1 MLQKLQKLQL
11 DKLLVTGKKFIIY
24 STYFGVGVFLFVAV
38 FSQIIIRYLL
48 WPLVPNYLPQI
59 NQVISQSISADF
71 QIGEVRTSWKDY
83 RPAFSIKNIKIS
95 NPVEGV
101 NSINKIGL
109 IENNLL
115 EVPQVDG
122 VINWNSLWDLS
133 PHFQYLSSQGVKIL
147 LSRNPKGVWNIGGVT
162 IHPSNQDS
170 QMLSWIMSESELYIG
185 DLLLEIHDQFEE
197 AANFSLKI
205 EAMTLKNK
213 SFDHLFNLKLSSKD
227 LNGDL
232 IANGEFKH
240 RFGAS
245 KTNVKNWQG
254 HFNWSINNLDIKQ
267 ILDLTN
273 IPARGK
279 IGGLVF
285 RGEYDLFYG
294 GLTKGSTFLNA
305 DDINFYWKNSKNNL
319 LLKHLDTQIEHR
331 IDNNQQVL
339 FTKNFQWST
348 SNTKNPDTS
357 LTDIEIKFAIPN
369 SSNEFTHLSIQT
381 PYLKLEP
388 IHQLALSLPLPNQ
401 WLKTLRDLAI
411 HGEVKDLDAK
421 YNHHSST
428 LDKLKSSINPQPYI
442 EFHGMLREVGWNE
455 IPSMIPGIQN
465 LNGEISGSDSSGHIV
480 IDSPQI
486 RVQAGDFIAAK
497 NLDFEKMQGILDW
510 NHNSD
515 KSLDVQL
522 SDVVITNKMLS
533 LQGVV
538 KYLHPTKGGKG
549 KIDLNMSLN
558 NTQLPYLMTLL
569 PKTISVDALKYLQ
582 GTIIDG
588 TLESGS
594 IKIEGDP
601 NEIPFSR
608 ESNSKFL
615 ISSQFKNV
623 TFRPLPL
630 RDDIRGEWLPI
641 EKVDANLS
649 IKNESLTLQIPTGQF
664 KNTTAKNFSVAM
676 NLKSQPTK
684 IEVQGNVI
692 GKAGDFVKYVLTSPI
707 GNRYKDSL
715 ETIDIS
721 GDANLKL
728 SLIETFKASNPTNVQ
743 ADLTLS
749 NNQIRFKDL
758 PTGNIN
764 TANILLDQK
773 GVKSINILGNWLG
786 GPLAVKTNNNLIE
799 LAGNVDAS
807 KLMEAVGVEFPAI
820 NKSVK
825 NYLKGTLIYQSSF
838 TKDAGGFTN
847 ATSFDLRQV
856 QLDFPEPIVKS
867 IGSPMLGNLKL
878 SVNNGVL
885 DWQFKLD
892 NLIQSAGTMKDE
904 LVTKHALAIG
914 NTLLPLVDKGLKINL
929 DLVALNLDKWN
940 QLLDKPKKIN
950 NLDDA
955 KSLSKEV
962 PPIDIQAKIKTLLI
976 ANKKIEDLTLI
987 ANHNQNQWKAS
998 VSAPLAVGEL
1008 EWTDPGSTHPA
1019 GALKAKF
1026 SKLTI
1031 PNNESKES
1039 ITRGIE
1045 NSSEQ
1050 MPELDIQVTN
1060 FALGN
1065 RQFGELN
1072 VLATSKENTWL
1083 LQKLNV
1089 KNPNGIFNAT
1099 GKWELKANNEPSRTY
1114 LDFVVTSN
1122 NTGELLSSL
1131 GYAEVL
1137 ANGKSDM
1144 TGEISWA
1151 GAPFAFSTKTLNGKL
1166 KFEVDNGKVLQVDS
1180 GAAKLLGIL
1189 SLQGLFKFATLNFS
1203 GSVGEVVSTGT
1214 SFDKVSA
1221 SAVIRRGNLQ
1231 TNDFEMMT
1239 TPAKISMSGL
1249 VNLNQETQDLRVV
1262 IYPRI
1267 NLGSA
1272 GLAVFYFTNP
1282 IIGLGT
1288 MLGQYLLSSGVN
1300 KALQSDYLI
1309 QGNWQN
1315 PEIVP
1320 LDQNGNPIDP
1330 EALKTIRRKNLLNE
1344 TPGKT
1349 PEENKS
1355 PNSSSKEP

>member
-1 MLQKLQKLQL
+1 MLQKLQTLQL
-11 DKLLVTGKKFIIY
+11 DKLFVSGKKFILY
-24 STYFGVGVFLFVAV
+24 FTYFGIGAFLFVAI
-38 FSQIIIRYLL
+38 FSQIVLKYLL
-48 WPLVPNYLPQI
+48 WPIVPNYLPQI
-59 NQVISQSISADF
+59 NRVISQSISADF
-71 QIGEVRTSWKDY
+71 EIGELKTSWQDF
-83 RPAFSIKNIKIS
+83 RPAFTIKNIKIS
-95 NPVEGV
+95 NPTDPV
-101 NSINKIGL
+101 NASNKIGL
-109 IENNLL
+109 IQNNLL
-115 EVPQVDG
+115 DIPQIDG
-122 VINWNSLWDLS
+122 VMNWNSIWELS
-133 PHFQYLSSQGVKIL
+133 PHFQYLSSQGLKIL
-147 LSRNPKGVWNIGGVT
+147 ISRNPEGIWNIGGVT
-162 IHPSNQDS
+162 LHPSNQDS
-170 QMLSWIMSESELYIG
+170 QALSWIMSESALHIG
-185 DLLLEIHDQFEE
+185 DVLLEIHDQFEE
-197 AANFSLKI
+197 TANFSLKI
-205 EAMTLKNK
+205 EKMTLKNEG
-213 SFDHLFNLKLSSKD
+213 FEHLFDLKLSSED
-227 LNGDL
+227 LKGNL

-240 RFGAS
+240 RFGTS
-245 KTNVKNWQG
+245 KTNFKNWQG
-254 HFNWSINNLDIKQ
+254 HFNWSIDNLDIKQ
-267 ILDLTN
+267 ILDLTS
-273 IPARGK
+273 IPAKGK
-279 IGGLVF
+279 IGSLEF
-285 RGEYDLFYG
+285 RGEYDLFFG
-294 GLTKGSTFLNA
+294 GLTKGTTFLNA
-305 DDINFYWKNSKNNL
+305 DDINFYWKTSKNNL
-319 LLKHLDTQIEHR
+319 LLKHLNTQLEHR
-331 IDNNQQVL
+331 IEGNQQVL
-339 FTKNFQWST
+339 SSKNFQWST

-357 LTDIEIKFAIPN
+357 LTDIELKFAIPN
-369 SSNEFTHLSIQT
+369 QSKEFTHLSIQT
-381 PYLKLEP
+381 PNLKLEP
-388 IHQLALSLPLPNQ
+388 ISQLALSLPLPSQ
-401 WLKTLRDLAI
+401 WLRTLKEMAI
-411 HGEVKDLDAK
+411 HGEIQDLVAK
-421 YNHHSST
+421 YNHYPT
-428 LDKLKSSINPQPYI
+428 ALDKLKLNMNAQPSLA
-442 EFHGMLREVGWNE
+442 FHGMLRGVGWNE
-455 IPSMIPGIQN
+455 IPSMFPGIQN
-465 LNGEISGSDSSGHIV
+465 LNGEVTATNSSGRIM

-486 RVQAGDFIAAK
+486 RLQAGNFIAAK
-497 NLDFEKMQGILDW
+497 NLEFDAAKGLLEWHQ
-510 NHNSD
+510 NSD
-515 KSLDVQL
+515 KSLDIQVNDL
-522 SDVVITNKMLS
+522 VIANKMLS
-533 LQGVV
+533 FQGDI
-538 KYLHPTKGGKG
+538 KYHQPTKAGKG
-549 KIDLNMSLN
+549 KINLNMVFN
-558 NTQLPYLMTLL
+558 KTELPYLMGLL
-569 PKTISVDALKYLQ
+569 PNVISVDALKYLQ

-588 TLESGS
+588 TLESGT
-594 IKIEGDP
+594 IKIEGNP
-601 NEIPFSR
+601 NEIPFSK
-608 ESNSKFL
+608 ESNSKFFVT
-615 ISSQFKNV
+615 SQFKNV
-623 TFRPLPL
+623 TFRPLPISNE
-630 RDDIRGEWLPI
+630 IRGEWLPI
-641 EKVDANLS
+641 EKVDAKLS

-684 IEVQGNVI
+684 IEVQGNVN
-692 GKAGDFVKYVLTSPI
+692 GKAGDFVKYILTSPL
-707 GNRYKDSL
+707 GNRYRNSL

-728 SLIETFKASNPTNVQ
+728 SLIETFKASNPTNVL
-743 ADLTLS
+743 ADLSLS

-773 GVKSINILGNWLG
+773 GFKSINILGNWLG

-799 LAGNVDAS
+799 LAGNLDAS
-807 KLMEAVGVEFPAI
+807 KLMEAVGVEIPAI

-825 NYLKGTLIYQSSF
+825 NYLKGTLNYQSSF
-838 TKDAGGFTN
+838 TREAGGFTN

-867 IGSPMLGNLKL
+867 MGSPMLGNLKL
-878 SVNNGVL
+878 SANNGVL

-892 NLIQSAGTMKDE
+892 NLIQSTGTMKDE
-904 LVTKHALAIG
+904 FVTKHALAIG
-914 NTLLPLVDKGLKINL
+914 NTTLPQVEKGLKIHL
-929 DLVALNLDKWN
+929 DLAALNVDKWN

-955 KSLSKEV
+955 KTLSKEV

-998 VSAPLAVGEL
+998 VSSPLAVGEL
-1008 EWTDPGSTHPA
+1008 DWTDPGSTHPA

-1031 PNNESKES
+1031 PNNEAKES
-1039 ITRGIE
+1039 MTRGIE

-1072 VLATSKENTWL
+1072 VLATSKENTWI

-1114 LDFVVTSN
+1114 LDFTVTSN

-1144 TGEISWA
+1144 TGDISWA

-1239 TPAKISMSGL
+1239 TPAKISMTGL

-1309 QGNWQN
+1309 QGSWQN

-1349 PEENKS
+1349 P
-1355 PNSSSKEP
+1355 NSSSKEP